1 MDIIASSYFGIFGF
15 EISIFIVLA
24 ISFGL
29 FMAWGVGANDVANAM
44 GTSVGSGA
52 ITIKQAIIIAV
63 IFEFAGAILAG
74 GEVTATIRK
83 GILDASLFA
92 DDPHLLVYGMLAS
105 LLAAGF
111 WLMIASSLGWP
122 VSTTHSIVGAIVG
135 FGAVGVGVDAVAWGK
150 VGTIAM
156 SWIVSPILAGTIA
169 FMLFRSLQN
178 LIIDTEHPFDNA
190 KRYVPFY
197 MFLVGFVISLVTI
210 FKGLKHIG
218 LELDTSTSYLLAFGF
233 GALVAIVGA
242 WWIRGIRLDPEENKD
257 FHFTSMERVFSVLM
271 VITAAAMAF
280 AHGSNDVANAIGPL
294 AAIYGVIESGGI
306 IGAKSVLPPW
316 VLLVGGAGIVLGLVT
331 YGHKVIATIGTGIT
345 QLTPSRGFAA
355 TLAAAATVVI
365 ASGTGLPVSTTQV
378 LVGAVLGVGL
388 ARGLAALDTRVINKI
403 FLSWI
408 VTLPAGALMSI
419 LFFFALKGM
428 FGA

>member
-1 MDIIASSYFGIFGF
+1 MDIILNHGDLLLT
-15 EISIFIVLA
+15 LA
-24 ISFGL
+24 LLFGL

-44 GTSVGSGA
+44 GTSVGSKA
-52 ITIKQAIIIAV
+52 ITVKQAIIIAI
-63 IFEFAGAILAG
+63 IFEFSGALLAG

-83 GILDASLFA
+83 GILDAALFSEN
-92 DDPHLLVYGMLAS
+92 PQLLVYGMLAS

-111 WLMIASSLGWP
+111 WLLIASSLGWP

-135 FGAVGVGVDAVAWGK
+135 FGAVGVGVDAVAWDK
-150 VGTIAM
+150 VGNIAM
-156 SWIVSPILAGTIA
+156 SWIVSPIVAGTIA
-169 FMLFRSLQN
+169 FILFRSLQN
-178 LIIDTEHPFDNA
+178 LIIDTSNPFDNA
-190 KRYVPFY
+190 KKYVPYY

-218 LELDTSTSYLLAFGF
+218 LSFDTDKSYYLAIGF
-233 GALVAIVGA
+233 GVAVAAVGKVI
-242 WWIRGIRLDPEENKD
+242 IRRIHVDPDENED
-257 FHFTSMERVFSVLM
+257 FYFTSMERVFSVLM

-294 AAIYGVIESGGI
+294 AAIYAVIDSGGI
-306 IGAKSVLPPW
+306 IGSKSALPIW
-316 VLLVGGAGIVLGLVT
+316 ILLIGGAGIVFGLVT
-331 YGHKVIATIGTGIT
+331 YGHKVIATVGTGIT

-355 TLAAAATVVI
+355 TLAAASTVVI
-365 ASGTGLPVSTTQV
+365 SSGTGLPVSTTQV

-388 ARGLAALDTRVINKI
+388 ARGMAALDTRVINKI

-419 LFFFALKGM
+419 LFFFALKGA
-428 FGA
+428 FSPL